1 MDANDLVELEAIK
14 RVKYRYMRTLDQK
27 LWDEM
32 ATCFTDDAVAAY
44 SGGKYTYEGREAIL
58 EFLSTSMGAETFH
71 SAHRIHQPEID
82 LTSPTTAVGTW
93 AMDDVVVMTDWNL
106 TIRGAAF
113 YEDEYVK
120 VDGEW
125 KIQRTAYK
133 RVFEE
138 ISSRAGRPGLQLTA
152 SYWATDGRSSLP
164 GPE

>member
-32 ATCFTDDAVAAY
+32 ATCFTDDAVAGY
-44 SGGKYTYEGREAIL
+44 SGGKYHYEGREAIL
-58 EFLSTSMGAETFH
+58 EFLSTSMGADTFH
-71 SAHRIHQPEID
+71 SAHRVHQPEID
-82 LTSPTTAVGTW
+82 LTSATTAVGTW

-120 VDGEW
+120 VDGQW
-125 KIQRTAYK
+125 KIARTGYK
-133 RVFEE
+133 RTYEE
-138 ISSRAGRPGLQLTA
+138 MQPRGDVAGLRLTA
-152 SYWATDGRSSLP
+152 SWWSTGGMSEIDV
-164 GPE
+164 